1 MAVRI
6 QIDGREMVA
15 DEGST
20 LFECAESMGITVPTS
35 CRMQG
40 KCRECLVE
48 IEQGTSGLTAMAPE
62 EDHLPAGFRLS
73 CRSRVTVVLPPGPP
87 GGAAGPKHGSGSMP
101 LVRCHTLRRGKLQIE
116 DHAHGLDDRGPADR
130 LDPCYERRG
139 SVPPEGGRRD
149 LLLRDGE
156 KVGNVDG
163 PIHGVAIDLGTT
175 TVVLRLIDLES
186 GAAIATQSFENPQR
200 FGGSDIM
207 ARILYDQE
215 HRGRLLQR
223 VLLGYLARA
232 IEAFPGDCRSI
243 VEIVVAGNSTMRDL
257 LFGLDVSSIGQYP
270 YRSITRRPPRAGQR
284 STTTLLTPARKLK
297 LPVHPR
303 ARVYGLPLIGGHVGG
318 DAAACLLATGIA
330 DREELSVC
338 MDIGTNTEILVGN
351 RDRILAVSC
360 PAGPAF
366 EGAGVRCG
374 MPGLEGAVE
383 RVRFASGGELELGVV
398 GRGEPRG
405 LCGSGLVDVLGEL
418 LRTERMNSRG
428 RLSNGSDRFVVDQDR
443 DIFITEN
450 DISELAQAKGAN
462 AAGLRIVLGELGIG
476 LGDIERFYL
485 AGGFGKHLDWRGAR
499 RIGLVPD
506 LPRAKAVLVGNAALE
521 GAARVLTSAKAR
533 AALEDLV
540 CEVRHIALDTHP
552 HFFDYFVDGC
562 QFQPISDDGTP

>member
-1 MAVRI
+1 MAVRVE
-6 QIDGREMVA
+6 IDGREMVA
-15 DEGST
+15 AQGST
-20 LFECAESMGITVPTS
+20 LFACAESMGITVPTS

-48 IEQGTSGLTAMAPE
+48 IEQGTSRLTAMAPE

-73 CRSRVTVVLPPGPP
+73 CRSRL
-87 GGAAGPKHGSGSMP
+87 AAGPNHRPESMP

-116 DHAHGLDDRGPADR
+116 DRAHGLDGRGSADR
-130 LDPCYERRG
+130 LEPCYQRRG
-139 SVPPEGGRRD
+139 SD
-149 LLLRDGE
+149 LFRDGE
-156 KVGNVDG
+156 KAGTVDG
-163 PIHGVAIDLGTT
+163 PIRGVAIDVGTT

-186 GAAIATQSFENPQR
+186 GEAVATQSFENPQR
-200 FGGSDIM
+200 FGGSDVM

-223 VLLGYLARA
+223 VLLEYLARA
-232 IEAFPGDCRSI
+232 IEAFPGDPLSI
-243 VEIVVAGNSTMRDL
+243 VEIAVAGNSTMRDL

-270 YRSITRRPPRAGQR
+270 YRSMTEHQHRDGQR
-284 STTTLLTPARKLK
+284 TTTSLATPARNLK

-318 DAAACLLATGIA
+318 DAAACLLATGLA
-330 DREELSVC
+330 DREELSAC
-338 MDIGTNTEILVGN
+338 MDIGTNTEILIGN
-351 RDRILAVSC
+351 RKRILAVSC

-366 EGAGVRCG
+366 EGGGMRCG

-383 RVRFASGGELELGVV
+383 RIRFTGDGGLELGVV
-398 GRGEPRG
+398 GDSTPYGI
-405 LCGSGLVDVLGEL
+405 CGSGLVDVLSEL
-418 LRTERMNSRG
+418 LRTGRMNSCG
-428 RLSNGSDRFVVDQDR
+428 RLLGGDDRFVVDQDR
-443 DIFITEN
+443 DIFVTEN

-462 AAGLRIVLGELGIG
+462 AAGLRIVLGELAIG
-476 LGDIERFYL
+476 TGDVERFYL

-506 LPRAKAVLVGNAALE
+506 LPRAKAVLAGNAALE
-521 GAARVLTSAKAR
+521 GAARVLTSATAR

-562 QFQPISDDGTP
+562 QFQPISDDRTP